1 MKLKVKDISK
11 NYNRYSAL
19 RGVNLELEPGL
30 YGLLGPNGAGKST
43 LLKII
48 AGILRPTAG
57 SILLDNEPVSKLG
70 EHYRAMLGY
79 MPQDL
84 GIYPE
89 FTAKRYLLYIAAL
102 KGLTEAQ
109 AKAEI
114 DKLLEAV
121 GLSSNA
127 EQKLKGFS
135 GGMLRRVGIA
145 QTLLCN
151 PQILLLD
158 EPTAG
163 LDPQERVRLRNLLS
177 ALAQHSINAKPS
189 EIFFTSGGTE
199 SDNWAIKGCA
209 FADESKRATI
219 TSTIEHHAVLRSCQF
234 IEKLGYPVAYINPN
248 SNGLITVEMLERVI
262 AGTTNLVSV
271 ATANNEIGTIQPINK
286 LAEIAHRNG
295 AFFHTDA
302 VQAMGH
308 IPVDVNEL
316 NVDLLSASAHKF
328 NGPKG
333 IGFLYVREGTPIL
346 PLLNGGAQE
355 NSLRAGTENVASI
368 VGMATALS
376 MSCSQMQKSQN
387 QSAKMVELICSIL
400 NDAEVDY
407 IRNGYSNG
415 LKGTLN
421 LSFRDKNGEAI
432 LHRLDLRG
440 ILVSTGSAC
449 DSNSTQVSH
458 VIRAI
463 NVPDSYAKGTIRI
476 SLGKD
481 NTLEEAKI
489 IGETLVSVLMEQK

>member
-70 EHYRAMLGY
+70 EGY

-177 ALAQHSINAKPS
+177 ALAQHSIIILS
-189 EIFFTSGGTE
+189 THIV
-199 SDNWAIKGCA
+199 SD
-209 FADESKRATI
+209 
-219 TSTIEHHAVLRSCQF
+219 
-234 IEKLGYPVAYINPN
+234 
-248 SNGLITVEMLERVI
+248 
-262 AGTTNLVSV
+262 
-271 ATANNEIGTIQPINK
+271 
-286 LAEIAHRNG
+286 
-295 AFFHTDA
+295 
-302 VQAMGH
+302 
-308 IPVDVNEL
+308 
-316 NVDLLSASAHKF
+316 
-328 NGPKG
+328 
-333 IGFLYVREGTPIL
+333 
-346 PLLNGGAQE
+346 
-355 NSLRAGTENVASI
+355 
-368 VGMATALS
+368 
-376 MSCSQMQKSQN
+376 
-387 QSAKMVELICSIL
+387 VELIAEKIIL
-400 NDAEVDY
+400 LREGQIAAFDTVA
-407 IRNGYSNG
+407 G
-415 LKGTLN
+415 L
-421 LSFRDKNGEAI
+421 
-432 LHRLDLRG
+432 
-440 ILVSTGSAC
+440 V
-449 DSNSTQVSH
+449 
-458 VIRAI
+458 
-463 NVPDSYAKGTIRI
+463 
-476 SLGKD
+476 GKS
-481 NTLEEAKI
+481 TLEDVYLTYFQKEA
-489 IGETLVSVLMEQK
+489 

>member
-177 ALAQHSINAKPS
+177 ALAQHSIIILS
-189 EIFFTSGGTE
+189 THIV
-199 SDNWAIKGCA
+199 SDVELIAEKIILLREGQIGDEDSDLTLADTISDEAAEEA
-209 FADESKRATI
+209 FED
-219 TSTIEHHAVLRSCQF
+219 
-234 IEKLGYPVAYINPN
+234 
-248 SNGLITVEMLERVI
+248 VEQRDFR
-262 AGTTNLVSV
+262 
-271 ATANNEIGTIQPINK
+271 Q
-286 LAEIAHRNG
+286 
-295 AFFHTDA
+295 A
-302 VQAMGH
+302 VQAA
-308 IPVDVNEL
+308 L
-316 NVDLLSASAHKF
+316 AQ
-328 NGPKG
+328 
-333 IGFLYVREGTPIL
+333 L
-346 PLLNGGAQE
+346 PDAQ
-355 NSLRAGTENVASI
+355 R
-368 VGMATALS
+368 
-376 MSCSQMQKSQN
+376 
-387 QSAKMVELICSIL
+387 
-400 NDAEVDY
+400 DA
-407 IRNGYSNG
+407 
-415 LKGTLN
+415 
-421 LSFRDKNGEAI
+421 
-432 LHRLDLRG
+432 
-440 ILVSTGSAC
+440 
-449 DSNSTQVSH
+449 
-458 VIRAI
+458 
-463 NVPDSYAKGTIRI
+463 
-476 SLGKD
+476 
-481 NTLEEAKI
+481 I
-489 IGETLVSVLMEQK
+489 IGEFWFGRKPDPKLRREALRVLRHPRIRKPLVEFYR

>member
-70 EHYRAMLGY
+70 EHYRAMLRY
-79 MPQDL
+79 MPQVL

-177 ALAQHSINAKPS
+177 ALAQHSIIILS
-189 EIFFTSGGTE
+189 THII
-199 SDNWAIKGCA
+199 SD
-209 FADESKRATI
+209 
-219 TSTIEHHAVLRSCQF
+219 
-234 IEKLGYPVAYINPN
+234 
-248 SNGLITVEMLERVI
+248 
-262 AGTTNLVSV
+262 
-271 ATANNEIGTIQPINK
+271 
-286 LAEIAHRNG
+286 
-295 AFFHTDA
+295 
-302 VQAMGH
+302 
-308 IPVDVNEL
+308 
-316 NVDLLSASAHKF
+316 
-328 NGPKG
+328 
-333 IGFLYVREGTPIL
+333 
-346 PLLNGGAQE
+346 
-355 NSLRAGTENVASI
+355 
-368 VGMATALS
+368 
-376 MSCSQMQKSQN
+376 
-387 QSAKMVELICSIL
+387 VELIAEKIIL
-400 NDAEVDY
+400 LREGQIAAFDTVA
-407 IRNGYSNG
+407 G
-415 LKGTLN
+415 L
-421 LSFRDKNGEAI
+421 
-432 LHRLDLRG
+432 
-440 ILVSTGSAC
+440 V
-449 DSNSTQVSH
+449 
-458 VIRAI
+458 
-463 NVPDSYAKGTIRI
+463 
-476 SLGKD
+476 GKS
-481 NTLEEAKI
+481 TLEDVYLTYFQKEA
-489 IGETLVSVLMEQK
+489 

>member
-163 LDPQERVRLRNLLS
+163 SPDEHIVWNADFSVIVGVAAEFFCQILFDVLGCLDR
-177 ALAQHSINAKPS
+177 
-189 EIFFTSGGTE
+189 IF
-199 SDNWAIKGCA
+199 
-209 FADESKRATI
+209 
-219 TSTIEHHAVLRSCQF
+219 
-234 IEKLGYPVAYINPN
+234 
-248 SNGLITVEMLERVI
+248 
-262 AGTTNLVSV
+262 TNLVITTVKQLEYVTEHSS
-271 ATANNEIGTIQPINK
+271 NIGTIDF
-286 LAEIAHRNG
+286 L
-295 AFFHTDA
+295 D
-302 VQAMGH
+302 
-308 IPVDVNEL
+308 
-316 NVDLLSASAHKF
+316 HK
-328 NGPKG
+328 
-333 IGFLYVREGTPIL
+333 
-346 PLLNGGAQE
+346 
-355 NSLRAGTENVASI
+355 
-368 VGMATALS
+368 
-376 MSCSQMQKSQN
+376 
-387 QSAKMVELICSIL
+387 
-400 NDAEVDY
+400 
-407 IRNGYSNG
+407 
-415 LKGTLN
+415 
-421 LSFRDKNGEAI
+421 
-432 LHRLDLRG
+432 
-440 ILVSTGSAC
+440 
-449 DSNSTQVSH
+449 
-458 VIRAI
+458 
-463 NVPDSYAKGTIRI
+463 
-476 SLGKD
+476 
-481 NTLEEAKI
+481 
-489 IGETLVSVLMEQK
+489 

>member
-109 AKAEI
+109 AI
-114 DKLLEAV
+114 

-177 ALAQHSINAKPS
+177 ALAQHSIIILS
-189 EIFFTSGGTE
+189 THIV
-199 SDNWAIKGCA
+199 SD
-209 FADESKRATI
+209 
-219 TSTIEHHAVLRSCQF
+219 
-234 IEKLGYPVAYINPN
+234 
-248 SNGLITVEMLERVI
+248 
-262 AGTTNLVSV
+262 
-271 ATANNEIGTIQPINK
+271 
-286 LAEIAHRNG
+286 
-295 AFFHTDA
+295 
-302 VQAMGH
+302 
-308 IPVDVNEL
+308 
-316 NVDLLSASAHKF
+316 
-328 NGPKG
+328 
-333 IGFLYVREGTPIL
+333 
-346 PLLNGGAQE
+346 
-355 NSLRAGTENVASI
+355 
-368 VGMATALS
+368 
-376 MSCSQMQKSQN
+376 
-387 QSAKMVELICSIL
+387 VELIAEKIIL
-400 NDAEVDY
+400 LREGQIAAFDTVA
-407 IRNGYSNG
+407 G
-415 LKGTLN
+415 L
-421 LSFRDKNGEAI
+421 
-432 LHRLDLRG
+432 
-440 ILVSTGSAC
+440 V
-449 DSNSTQVSH
+449 
-458 VIRAI
+458 
-463 NVPDSYAKGTIRI
+463 
-476 SLGKD
+476 GKS
-481 NTLEEAKI
+481 TLEDVYLTYFQKEA
-489 IGETLVSVLMEQK
+489 

>member
-1 MKLKVKDISK
+1 MARSPAGLGAPQQAFPQRGNCKCQYTCLACHLAAPQKSPLKTKALLLDLRFSGVLQCLYCISK

-127 EQKLKGFS
+127 EQKLKSFS

-177 ALAQHSINAKPS
+177 ALAQHSIIILS
-189 EIFFTSGGTE
+189 THII
-199 SDNWAIKGCA
+199 SD
-209 FADESKRATI
+209 
-219 TSTIEHHAVLRSCQF
+219 
-234 IEKLGYPVAYINPN
+234 
-248 SNGLITVEMLERVI
+248 
-262 AGTTNLVSV
+262 
-271 ATANNEIGTIQPINK
+271 
-286 LAEIAHRNG
+286 
-295 AFFHTDA
+295 
-302 VQAMGH
+302 
-308 IPVDVNEL
+308 
-316 NVDLLSASAHKF
+316 
-328 NGPKG
+328 
-333 IGFLYVREGTPIL
+333 
-346 PLLNGGAQE
+346 
-355 NSLRAGTENVASI
+355 
-368 VGMATALS
+368 
-376 MSCSQMQKSQN
+376 
-387 QSAKMVELICSIL
+387 VELIAEKIIL
-400 NDAEVDY
+400 LREGQIAAFDTVA
-407 IRNGYSNG
+407 G
-415 LKGTLN
+415 L
-421 LSFRDKNGEAI
+421 
-432 LHRLDLRG
+432 
-440 ILVSTGSAC
+440 V
-449 DSNSTQVSH
+449 
-458 VIRAI
+458 
-463 NVPDSYAKGTIRI
+463 
-476 SLGKD
+476 GKS
-481 NTLEEAKI
+481 TLEDVYLTYFQKEA
-489 IGETLVSVLMEQK
+489 

>member
-57 SILLDNEPVSKLG
+57 SILL
-70 EHYRAMLGY
+70 AMLGY

-177 ALAQHSINAKPS
+177 ALAQHSIIILS
-189 EIFFTSGGTE
+189 THIV
-199 SDNWAIKGCA
+199 SD
-209 FADESKRATI
+209 
-219 TSTIEHHAVLRSCQF
+219 
-234 IEKLGYPVAYINPN
+234 
-248 SNGLITVEMLERVI
+248 
-262 AGTTNLVSV
+262 
-271 ATANNEIGTIQPINK
+271 
-286 LAEIAHRNG
+286 
-295 AFFHTDA
+295 
-302 VQAMGH
+302 
-308 IPVDVNEL
+308 
-316 NVDLLSASAHKF
+316 
-328 NGPKG
+328 
-333 IGFLYVREGTPIL
+333 
-346 PLLNGGAQE
+346 
-355 NSLRAGTENVASI
+355 
-368 VGMATALS
+368 
-376 MSCSQMQKSQN
+376 
-387 QSAKMVELICSIL
+387 VELIAEKIIL
-400 NDAEVDY
+400 LREGQIAAFDTVA
-407 IRNGYSNG
+407 G
-415 LKGTLN
+415 L
-421 LSFRDKNGEAI
+421 
-432 LHRLDLRG
+432 
-440 ILVSTGSAC
+440 V
-449 DSNSTQVSH
+449 
-458 VIRAI
+458 
-463 NVPDSYAKGTIRI
+463 
-476 SLGKD
+476 GKS
-481 NTLEEAKI
+481 TLEDVYLTYFQKEA
-489 IGETLVSVLMEQK
+489 

>member
-145 QTLLCN
+145 QTLL
-151 PQILLLD
+151 LD

-177 ALAQHSINAKPS
+177 ALAQHSIIILS
-189 EIFFTSGGTE
+189 THIV
-199 SDNWAIKGCA
+199 SD
-209 FADESKRATI
+209 
-219 TSTIEHHAVLRSCQF
+219 
-234 IEKLGYPVAYINPN
+234 
-248 SNGLITVEMLERVI
+248 
-262 AGTTNLVSV
+262 
-271 ATANNEIGTIQPINK
+271 
-286 LAEIAHRNG
+286 
-295 AFFHTDA
+295 
-302 VQAMGH
+302 
-308 IPVDVNEL
+308 
-316 NVDLLSASAHKF
+316 
-328 NGPKG
+328 
-333 IGFLYVREGTPIL
+333 
-346 PLLNGGAQE
+346 
-355 NSLRAGTENVASI
+355 
-368 VGMATALS
+368 
-376 MSCSQMQKSQN
+376 
-387 QSAKMVELICSIL
+387 VELIAEKIIL
-400 NDAEVDY
+400 LREGQIAAFDTVA
-407 IRNGYSNG
+407 G
-415 LKGTLN
+415 L
-421 LSFRDKNGEAI
+421 
-432 LHRLDLRG
+432 
-440 ILVSTGSAC
+440 V
-449 DSNSTQVSH
+449 
-458 VIRAI
+458 
-463 NVPDSYAKGTIRI
+463 
-476 SLGKD
+476 GKS
-481 NTLEEAKI
+481 TLEDVYLTYFQKEA
-489 IGETLVSVLMEQK
+489 